1 MYVTIM
7 KKETINMEDSKEVY
21 MGGFGQRTGRG

>member
-7 KKETINMEDSKEVY
+7 KKETINMEDRKEIY
-21 MGGFGQRTGRG
+21 MGVFGQRIGRG